1 MIFPAGPCSDTV
13 YLDEVCVDRAEAEK
27 LTNDDIMV
35 SALCDS
41 IVVINTY
48 PEGLNYNPVLQVA
61 TFAENAVYSIKHK
74 S

>member
-1 MIFPAGPCSDTV
+1 M
-13 YLDEVCVDRAEAEK
+13 DRAEAEK